1 MSLLYAF
8 HRICQCRI
16 SRRLTSGLFGESDF
30 QESMANPAVREYTL
44 GKDSC
49 RRAAMAITSLD
60 ILNLSHSL
68 KDICEV
74 NCNTPECLS
83 QTLKILMQYNLIQAN
98 LQFSKQFGPPCMPT
112 FCQPA
117 QAATAPVVAPSAC
130 SAPAATA
137 PAVPAP
143 PLSAPAVTAP
153 APPSACSASAASAP
167 TAPSSACSAPAVT
180 VPTVPVPPLS
190 APAVTALAPP
200 SARSAPAVTAPAVA
214 APNSCPVGCS
224 PAPAPAPATLGPAAS
239 PKASDTA
246 APALSAPVQDVNP
259 LTQRPSVRLDIG
271 DPFLADYEK

>member
-1 MSLLYAF
+1 
-8 HRICQCRI
+8 
-16 SRRLTSGLFGESDF
+16 
-30 QESMANPAVREYTL
+30 
-44 GKDSC
+44 
-49 RRAAMAITSLD
+49 MAITSLD

-112 FCQPA
+112 FCQTA

-130 SAPAATA
+130 PAPAATV
-137 PAVPAP
+137 PTVPAP
-143 PLSAPAVTAP
+143 PLSAPNV
-153 APPSACSASAASAP
+153 C
-167 TAPSSACSAPAVT
+167 
-180 VPTVPVPPLS
+180 
-190 APAVTALAPP
+190 
-200 SARSAPAVTAPAVA
+200 APAVA

-239 PKASDTA
+239 PKAPDTA
-246 APALSAPVQDVNP
+246 APALSAPGQDVNP

>member
-8 HRICQCRI
+8 HGICQCRI
-16 SRRLTSGLFGESDF
+16 SRRLMSGLFGESDF

-112 FCQPA
+112 FCQTA

-130 SAPAATA
+130 PAPAATV
-137 PAVPAP
+137 PTVPAP

-153 APPSACSASAASAP
+153 AP
-167 TAPSSACSAPAVT
+167 SSACLAPAVT
-180 VPTVPVPPLS
+180 VPTVPAPPLS
-190 APAVTALAPP
+190 APNVC
-200 SARSAPAVTAPAVA
+200 APAVA